1 VTNPQDPY
9 WNNPFTYDPLGRVPY
24 AGPPMGPPMD
34 PTMGPTM
41 GQPTGPPIFPPPP
54 PSPYRPPVNTFATLS
69 LVFAFVFA
77 PVGAILGHLGLAQIR
92 RTGELG
98 RDRALIGVTLSYVI
112 IVLAVVGLVGWT
124 TLPAATTSHTAAPAT
139 STPGTTGETPAAPS
153 VAPDNIIKIL
163 PDLAALKN
171 LTGDQNLQAGQT
183 WDRPSRS
190 NVDGSIDRPEC
201 WGSVAPGA
209 PDAYN
214 VDAIVRYRAEEFSDT
229 QTLLKSSQ
237 VIQAV
242 IGFGDPPTA
251 QAQLTKLVDGW
262 RQCGGAPVTLTAPGG
277 RGYTLSLSA
286 PADAGNGITTMDLTP
301 KGLQLRFVRAVA
313 AKANVVIDLYAV
325 QLGTTDASGPRQT
338 AVAIA
343 NYILN
348 KIPD

>member
-1 VTNPQDPY
+1 
-9 WNNPFTYDPLGRVPY
+9 
-24 AGPPMGPPMD
+24 MGP
-34 PTMGPTM
+34 
-41 GQPTGPPIFPPPP
+41 PTGPPVFAPPPP
-54 PSPYRPPVNTFATLS
+54 PPYRPPVNTFATLS

-98 RDRALIGVTLSYVI
+98 RDRALIGVILSYVF

-139 STPGTTGETPAAPS
+139 SAPGTTSETPPPPTVS
-153 VAPDNIIKIL
+153 PDSIIRLL
-163 PDLAALKN
+163 PDLNALKS
-171 LTGDQNLQAGQT
+171 LTGDQNLEAGPT
-183 WDRPSRS
+183 WDRPSKS
-190 NVDGSIDRPEC
+190 DKDASIDRPQC
-201 WGSVAPGA
+201 WGSIAPGA
-209 PDAYN
+209 PEAYDLN
-214 VDAIVRYRAEEFSDT
+214 AILRYRAEEFSDT

-242 IGFGDPPTA
+242 IGLGDPPTA
-251 QAQLTKLVDGW
+251 QSQLTKLVDGW
-262 RQCGGAPVTLTAPGG
+262 RECGGAPVTLTAPGG

-301 KGLQLRFVRAVA
+301 KGLKLRFVRAVA
-313 AKANVVIDLYAV
+313 AKANIVIDLYAV

-338 AVAIA
+338 ALAIA

>member
-9 WNNPFTYDPLGRVPY
+9 WNNPFSYDPLGRVPY
-24 AGPPMGPPMD
+24 AGPPMGPPM
-34 PTMGPTM
+34 GPTM
-41 GQPTGPPIFPPPP
+41 GQPSGPPIFAPPPP
-54 PSPYRPPVNTFATLS
+54 PPPYRPPVNTFATLS

-98 RDRALIGVTLSYVI
+98 RDRALIGVILSYVF

-139 STPGTTGETPAAPS
+139 SAPGTSETPPPPTVS
-153 VAPDNIIKIL
+153 PDDIIRLL
-163 PDLAALKN
+163 PDLNALKS
-171 LTGDQNLQAGQT
+171 LTGDQNLEAGQT
-183 WDRPSRS
+183 WDRPSKS
-190 NVDGSIDRPEC
+190 DKDASIDRPQC
-201 WGSVAPGA
+201 WGSIAPGA
-209 PDAYN
+209 PEAYDLN
-214 VDAIVRYRAEEFSDT
+214 AILRYRAEEFSDT

-242 IGFGDPPTA
+242 IGLGDPPTA
-251 QAQLTKLVDGW
+251 QSQLTKLVDGW
-262 RQCGGAPVTLTAPGG
+262 RECGGAPVTLTAPGG

-301 KGLQLRFVRAVA
+301 KGLKLRFVRAVA
-313 AKANVVIDLYAV
+313 AKANIVIDLYAV

-348 KIPD
+348 KIPG

>member
-1 VTNPQDPY
+1 VSYPQDPFGH
-9 WNNPFTYDPLGRVPY
+9 NPFSYDPLGRAPY
-24 AGPPMGPPMD
+24 AEPPAGAPPGPPVFM
-34 PTMGPTM
+34 
-41 GQPTGPPIFPPPP
+41 PPPP
-54 PSPYRPPVNTFATLS
+54 PPHRPPVNTFATLS

-98 RDRALIGVTLSYVI
+98 RDRALIGVTLSYVF

-139 STPGTTGETPAAPS
+139 SAPGTTSETPSPPTVS
-153 VAPDNIIKIL
+153 PDDIIRLL
-163 PDLAALKN
+163 PDLNALKS
-171 LTGDQNLQAGQT
+171 LTGDQNLEAGQT
-183 WDRPSRS
+183 WDRPSKS
-190 NVDGSIDRPEC
+190 DKDASIDRPQC
-201 WGSVAPGA
+201 WGSIAPGA
-209 PDAYN
+209 PEAYTLN
-214 VDAIVRYRAEEFSDT
+214 AILRYRAEEFSDT
-229 QTLLKSSQ
+229 QTLFKSSQ

-242 IGFGDPPTA
+242 LGFGDPPTA
-251 QAQLTKLVDGW
+251 QSQLTKQLDGW

-301 KGLQLRFVRAVA
+301 KGLKLRFVRAVA